1 MEFIKALLSGSVG
14 AGLMAIIM
22 AALQRHWKKQDDKK
36 DRNREVLE
44 RLDSIRKQLKQ
55 LEAEMSRNEVKR
67 IRWEILDFYR
77 SCQSGIRH
85 TQEEF
90 DHIVEIHGEYDEL
103 LESLGETN
111 GKIDLAYQYIMA
123 VYKKCQMERD
133 FE

>member
-44 RLDSIRKQLKQ
+44 RLDSIQKQLKQ

-77 SCQSGIRH
+77 SCQIGIRH

-103 LESLGETN
+103 LKSLGETN

>member
-44 RLDSIRKQLKQ
+44 RLDSIQKQLKQ

-67 IRWEILDFYR
+67 IRWENLDFYR

-103 LESLGETN
+103 LKSLGETN
-111 GKIDLAYQYIMA
+111 GKIDLAYQYIMT